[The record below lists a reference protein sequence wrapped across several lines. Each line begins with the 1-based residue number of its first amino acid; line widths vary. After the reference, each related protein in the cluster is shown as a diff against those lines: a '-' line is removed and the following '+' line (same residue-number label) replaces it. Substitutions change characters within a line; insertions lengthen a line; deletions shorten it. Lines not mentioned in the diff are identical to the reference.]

1 MVSLQSWTPLN
12 KLSYNSNKIMCS
24 AFWWWRGR
32 NTVGGWRAVCVTS
45 CTELILCVRI
55 RVQLWFITGTAS
67 QKWQGELDFSLQ
79 ISRGTHTVSGC
90 TVQCTLCILFV
101 VHTTHWEIFMCTFS
115 THTHTNTVWYL
126 KRIHILSS
134 SYASVKTAET
144 TSINIQNEF
153 FFWKLFG
160 LFLNFYVFFWTL
172 IFSLSVLVFK

>member
-1 MVSLQSWTPLN
+1 MLSVLMMAWEEHSWRLE
-12 KLSYNSNKIMCS
+12 
-24 AFWWWRGR
+24 GR
-32 NTVGGWRAVCVTS
+32 VCDQLHGVNIV
-45 CTELILCVRI
+45 CTD
-55 RVQLWFITGTAS
+55 QGTAVVYHGYS
-67 QKWQGELDFSLQ
+67 FTEVTRWTGFQSTDH
-79 ISRGTHTVSGC
+79 THTVSGC

>member
-1 MVSLQSWTPLN
+1 V
-12 KLSYNSNKIMCS
+12 LSVLMMAWEEHS
-24 AFWWWRGR
+24 
-32 NTVGGWRAVCVTS
+32 WRAVCVTS

-101 VHTTHWEIFMCTFS
+101 VHTTHWEVFMCTFS

-126 KRIHILSS
+126 KRIHILWS

-153 FFWKLFG
+153 FFLETFWFIFKFLCI
-160 LFLNFYVFFWTL
+160 FLNVDFFTECSC
-172 IFSLSVLVFK
+172 F

>member
-1 MVSLQSWTPLN
+1 VLSVLMMAWEEHSWRLE
-12 KLSYNSNKIMCS
+12 
-24 AFWWWRGR
+24 GR
-32 NTVGGWRAVCVTS
+32 VCDQLHGVNIV
-45 CTELILCVRI
+45 CTD
-55 RVQLWFITGTAS
+55 QGTAVVYHGYS
-67 QKWQGELDFSLQ
+67 FTEVTRWTGFQSTDQQ
-79 ISRGTHTVSGC
+79 RYTHSIGVYSTVY
-90 TVQCTLCILFV
+90 TVHTFL
-101 VHTTHWEIFMCTFS
+101 HTTHWEIFMCTFS